1 MKRQLIISLLLLSL
15 YPLAAQT
22 DSTVWADDMGYDSIV
37 YSAPRRN
44 PIYYF
49 GSPFCE
55 HFAEL
60 RVGYGDGSLGL
71 GLNYTYLPEV
81 WGAHLAAFWD
91 GQSRWLVAGAEYR
104 LSKPWNRLDWHLYGS
119 AGFCQEIPRPSTLR
133 PAAEVGIRLAE
144 GERSGKFCYTSGT
157 IGVMTDFDRVFVT
170 VGIGLS
176 ISLLFSTLILLI

>member
-22 DSTVWADDMGYDSIV
+22 DSAVWVGDTGYDSVV
-37 YSAPRRN
+37 YSAPRKN

-60 RVGYGDGSLGL
+60 KAGYGNGSLGL

-81 WGAHLAAFWD
+81 WGAHLSGYWD
-91 GQSRWLVAGAEYR
+91 GRSRWLVAGAEYR
-104 LSKPWNRLDWHLYGS
+104 LSKPWNSLDWHLYGS
-119 AGFCQEIPRPSTLR
+119 AGICQPVTQPSSLR
-133 PAAEVGIRLAE
+133 PAAEVGIRLADSD
-144 GERSGKFCYTSGT
+144 RSGKFCYTSGT

-176 ISLLFSTLILLI
+176 VSLLFSTLILLI